1 MWRFHPYNPVEFN
14 EWASFM
20 KKINKIHW
28 HWIAGCGFAL
38 LFAVL
43 LAIRLDVFS
52 KPARM
57 LPWKQV
63 TMAKPFR
70 SDDQWMAITQAKHRI
85 GYAHRTLTTTEK
97 GYHLEEFV
105 LMRINTMG
113 VVQDMRMKTESDLLA
128 DMTLSSFNFDLQ
140 SHLFRFVVRGVI
152 KGNEAQIY
160 YGMPAAPKKMVLPLQ
175 EIPQLSNSM
184 FDSLRGKNLKVGDEI
199 VIYVF
204 DPASMGQR
212 PVTIKVVDE
221 EPITVMGQVRKARKL
236 EVDFMGARQ
245 LAWLGEE
252 GDVLREEG
260 LLGMTLE
267 RVTKEQ
273 ALDGLTLSAS
283 SDLTD
288 MASIPANVTID
299 DPDALTKITIGLA
312 NIDTKPFFLNGGRQ
326 HFQNNRLT
334 ITKETWPAAAAQGPY
349 SAEVGKFL
357 QSSPFIQSDDPLI
370 RKQVKKIISPRDS
383 DAVKATKIVDWIY
396 RHVEKRPVLSVPN
409 ATETLENL
417 VGDCNEH
424 AVLLAAMARA
434 AGIPAQIEAGL
445 VYQRGRFYY
454 HAWNVLYLG
463 EWITA
468 DAVFGKM
475 PADVT
480 HIRLV
485 RGGADRQ
492 IDLMA
497 VIGKLKLEILT
508 TP

>member
-1 MWRFHPYNPVEFN
+1 
-14 EWASFM
+14 M
-20 KKINKIHW
+20 KKIKIRW
-28 HWIAGCGFAL
+28 SWIVGGGFAL
-38 LFAVL
+38 LFVVL

-52 KPARM
+52 KPVQM
-57 LPWKQV
+57 LPWQPATV
-63 TMAKPFR
+63 AKPLR
-70 SDDQWMAITQAKHRI
+70 SDDQWMAIMQAKRKI
-85 GYAHRTLTTTEK
+85 GYAHRTLATTEK
-97 GYHLEEFV
+97 GYHLEESV

-113 VVQDMRMKTESDLLA
+113 VVQDMRMKTESDLHA
-128 DMTLSSFNFDLQ
+128 DMTLSTFNFDLQ

-152 KGNEAQIY
+152 KGNEATIF
-160 YGMPAAPKKMVLPLQ
+160 YGMPTAPKKMVLPLQ
-175 EIPQLSNSM
+175 ETPQLSNSM
-184 FDSLRGKNLKVGDEI
+184 YDSLRGKNLKTGDEI

-204 DPASMGQR
+204 DPASMAQR
-212 PVTIKVVDE
+212 PVSLKVLGE
-221 EPITVMGQVRKARKL
+221 EPITVMGQERKARKL
-236 EVDFMGARQ
+236 EVDFMSARQ
-245 LAWLGEE
+245 FAWLDEE
-252 GDVLREEG
+252 GDVLKEEG

-288 MASIPANVTID
+288 AASIPANMTID
-299 DPDALTKITIGLA
+299 DPDTLIKITIRLT
-312 NIDTKPFFLNGGRQ
+312 NIDIKPFFLSGGRQ

-334 ITKETWPAAAAQGPY
+334 ITKEAWPVAAAQEPY
-349 SAEVGKFL
+349 PVEISKFL
-357 QSSPFIQSDDPLI
+357 QSSPFIQSDDPRI
-370 RKQVKKIISPRDS
+370 RAQVKKIISPRDS
-383 DAVKATKIVDWIY
+383 NAVKAKKIVDWLYQHI
-396 RHVEKRPVLSVPN
+396 EKRPVLSVPN
-409 ATETLENL
+409 ASETLENL

-468 DAVFGKM
+468 DAVFGKI

-492 IDLMA
+492 IDLMG
-497 VIGKLKLEILT
+497 VIGKLKIEVLET
-508 TP
+508 AK

>member
-1 MWRFHPYNPVEFN
+1 M
-14 EWASFM
+14 
-20 KKINKIHW
+20 
-28 HWIAGCGFAL
+28 
-38 LFAVL
+38 
-43 LAIRLDVFS
+43 
-52 KPARM
+52 
-57 LPWKQV
+57 
-63 TMAKPFR
+63 
-70 SDDQWMAITQAKHRI
+70 QAKRKI

-97 GYHLEEFV
+97 GYHLEESV

-128 DMTLSSFNFDLQ
+128 DMTLSTFNFDLQ

-152 KGNEAQIY
+152 KDKEATIF
-160 YGMPAAPKKMVLPLQ
+160 YGMPTAPKKLVLPLQ
-175 EIPQLSNSM
+175 EKPQLSNSM
-184 FDSLRGKNLKVGDEI
+184 FDSLRGKNLKTGDEI

-212 PVTIKVVDE
+212 PVSLKVLGE
-221 EPITVMGQVRKARKL
+221 GAITVMGQERKVRKL

-245 LAWLGEE
+245 FAWLGEE

-267 RVTKEQ
+267 QVTKEQ
-273 ALDGLTLSAS
+273 ALDGLTMSAS

-288 MASIPANVTID
+288 AASIAANLKID
-299 DPDALTKITIGLA
+299 DPDALTKITIRLM
-312 NIDTKPFFLNGGRQ
+312 NIDTKPFFLSGGRQ

-334 ITKETWPAAAAQGPY
+334 ITKEAWPIAAAREPY
-349 SAEVGKFL
+349 PGDISKFL
-357 QSSPFIQSDDPLI
+357 QASPFIQSDDPLI
-370 RKQVKKIISPRDS
+370 RKQVKKIISSRDS
-383 DAVKATKIVDWIY
+383 DAVKAKKIVDWLYQHI
-396 RHVEKRPVLSVPN
+396 EKRPVLSVPN
-409 ATETLENL
+409 AVETLENL

-463 EWITA
+463 DWITA
-468 DAVFGKM
+468 DAVFGKI

-492 IDLMA
+492 IDLMGL
-497 VIGKLKLEILT
+497 IGKLKLEILEAT
-508 TP
+508 K